1 MLIVQMVLKFML
13 THRYNEE
20 NELLLEAAYFDV
32 WGKNEKCKTLVE
44 WWKEGYF
51 NRLELIDCDWIDEYI
66 EEIERENGNYDHD
79 GELTTDEAM
88 VIDQMVEKWRK
99 ARK

>member
-1 MLIVQMVLKFML
+1 MLIVQMVLKYML
-13 THRYNEE
+13 THRYTKE
-20 NELLLEAAYFDV
+20 NELLLETAYFDV

-66 EEIERENGNYDHD
+66 DGLQQEAYQIENPAWNDDEIATIEE
-79 GELTTDEAM
+79 M
-88 VIDQMVEKWRK
+88 VDTWRK
-99 ARK
+99 KRR